1 MSPKYQLVAYYYEM
15 RAWDLTRVRAAVV
28 KGWITEAEY
37 QQITGEV
44 YE

>member
-15 RAWDLTRVRAAVV
+15 RMWDLNRVKAAVV
-28 KGWITEAEY
+28 KGWVTGAEY